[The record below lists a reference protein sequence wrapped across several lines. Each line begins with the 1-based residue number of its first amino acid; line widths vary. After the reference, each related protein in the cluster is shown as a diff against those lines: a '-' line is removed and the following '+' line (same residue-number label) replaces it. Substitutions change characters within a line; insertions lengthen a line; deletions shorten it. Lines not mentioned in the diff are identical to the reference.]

1 MTLADLTASIII
13 IVTVGLLAYD
23 VWVKAKD
30 PTGDSTISW
39 VVLTSSKRWPVI
51 AFAFGF
57 LMGHLFFQNCAVP

>member
-1 MTLADLTASIII
+1 MNLPDLTASIVVA
-13 IVTVGLLAYD
+13 VTVALIGYD
-23 VWVKAKD
+23 VWVKHRQPDGGA
-30 PTGDSTISW
+30 TISW